1 MPALSVSAGRQRG
14 NSAESEHSLLLF
26 RYNTLGRK
34 KKRGTMGKKIE
45 RKKDEEGVA
54 FPSDNGGGHK
64 TLIRVCGRARV

>member
-1 MPALSVSAGRQRG
+1 M
-14 NSAESEHSLLLF
+14 LLF